1 MLIGISGKK
10 QSGKNLTANIIKAI
24 ALLNNIKPF
33 SNKDLQLKFIKNL
46 SLLGVSRHENTS
58 IYHLHSSPLKEISF
72 ADNVKKIAS
81 LITKIAPHDY
91 NKEFIKQSNFEL
103 LNITHRE
110 LLQKIG
116 EGLRKSIDPDIWVK
130 LTLQEYYKNKNK
142 NIIITDVRYKN
153 EADSIKKLNGILIRI
168 NRNEGD
174 DNHQSEIDL
183 DNYPDFDY
191 TINNDSDIEDLIL
204 KISNINAINFM

>member
-33 SNKDLQLKFIKNL
+33 SNKEAQLKFIKNL

-81 LITKIAPHDY
+81 LITNIPVYDY
-91 NKEFIKQSNFEL
+91 NKESIKKSKFEL

-116 EGLRKSIDPDIWVK
+116 EGLRKSIDLDIWVK
-130 LTLQEYYKNKNK
+130 LALLEYTENK

-168 NRNEGD
+168 NRDKGD

-183 DNYPDFDY
+183 DDYPDFDHI
-191 TINNDSDIEDLIL
+191 INNDSDIEDLIL
-204 KISNINAINFM
+204 KILNINAINFM